1 MTVAE
6 LISRL
11 TDMPQDLPVVY
22 TENGEDMVIGD
33 VSLYT
38 YTFSSNG
45 NQQVELSL

>member
-11 TDMPQDLPVVY
+11 TAMPQDLTVVY
-22 TENGEDMVIGD
+22 TENGEDMVIRD
-33 VSLYT
+33 VSL

-45 NQQVELSL
+45 AQQVELSL